1 MWVKIWVKLF
11 AVCHWLIFKDSF
23 IVEQNEDTALSDSP
37 GWGGRRRMKKKK
49 QWVRNG
55 LWYESITYLF
65 SDAFHL
71 DSWDNGWS
79 TNLSLKHETCLW
91 SSLFFDWLMKNVLKP
106 SQKTCP
112 GSLSWLECMPHVSRR
127 VFTAA
132 AQVWFWHGPM
142 PSSLSVCLS
151 LWPFTSIYPAASA

>member
-1 MWVKIWVKLF
+1 MR
-11 AVCHWLIFKDSF
+11 
-23 IVEQNEDTALSDSP
+23 
-37 GWGGRRRMKKKK
+37 GRRRMKKKKK

-151 LWPFTSIYPAASA
+151 LAVHVHLSSRLCLIKHRMPQKYMLKNKYLFTAVSKCLSL